1 MNSEEEFG
9 TLDLLYSKESLLPTS
24 IAIGLTM
31 ILLTSTTLDFMGEL
45 EDTAV
50 FNAETPEWTVLF
62 DTQVI
67 DLTGDG
73 HTYSHTEIW
82 GDGEEKVVDFDI
94 TDLLSNDDTRIAYIA
109 VSIIPEETTGV
120 SPNEPDL
127 ECDSIAVTVVSDNS
141 TLVAQWSDERNILQG
156 NNADCEEIPLFI
168 QAYPN
173 FYNDTSTT
181 IFAKNAFQALI
192 PWTED
197 GWGIGELSLKINV
210 DVQSYAGLGVGNID
224 DDEEITVQV
233 DVFAFTSSLAE

>member
-127 ECDSIAVTVVSDNS
+127 ECDSIAATVVSDNS

>member
-127 ECDSIAVTVVSDNS
+127 ECDSIAGTVVSDNS